1 MGTYITAFTF
11 PQAIRMVEQGIL
23 NLAPIV
29 TDVLPLES
37 LSDGMDKLRAGTATK
52 VVITPA

>member
-1 MGTYITAFTF
+1 
-11 PQAIRMVEQGIL
+11 MVEQGIL

-29 TDVLPLES
+29 TDVLPLDE
-37 LSDGMDKLRAGTATK
+37 LAGGMQRLRAGDATK